1 MEPAHLLG
9 TGGALGAVLRYAIGQ
24 WLVHDRFPFA
34 TLLVNVVGSFAL
46 GLLTFADLSN
56 EVMLFVGVGM
66 CGSFTTYS
74 SFSFEVV
81 RLWESGNRLQSSSSI
96 SNRMARSWASE
107 FPLLTISSRSS
118 SSTCLVSSSV

>member
-81 RLWESGNRLQSSSSI
+81 RLWESGNRLQSSI
-96 SNRMARSWASE
+96 YALGTLGLCVVAVVLAALFVTVLRG
-107 FPLLTISSRSS
+107 
-118 SSTCLVSSSV
+118 

>member
-46 GLLTFADLSN
+46 GLLTFADLSD